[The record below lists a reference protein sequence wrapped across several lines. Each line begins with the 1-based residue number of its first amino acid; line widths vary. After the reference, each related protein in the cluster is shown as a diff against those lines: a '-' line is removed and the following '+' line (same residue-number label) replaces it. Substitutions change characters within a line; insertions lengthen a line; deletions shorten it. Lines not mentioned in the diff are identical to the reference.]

1 MKQLYALLLLLAI
14 TLSAGFSSSALA
26 QSREE
31 LEAQI
36 NQRNEQIKA
45 LEREIAETQKNL
57 DSTSKQRQTLQSA
70 ITTLD
75 LARKKLGAD
84 IKLTQTKIASKDAE
98 IKALGGDIKDTTNRI
113 GSQRDSVAASLR
125 ELSETDSAS
134 SQLVSL
140 LSGQSIGEFLSNG
153 VALMSVRNAMLGH
166 VDELSELK
174 DELVVTKT
182 NTESKRKELAV
193 LKADLVGQQAVLDAN
208 KKDKT
213 ALLSTTKNQESAYQA
228 LLKQKKALHEQF
240 ENDLRDFEG
249 KLNLIIDPNS
259 LPKTGTGVLK
269 YPLDKV
275 IITQYFGN
283 TAFATKNSQIYN
295 GGGHNAIDMAASP
308 GTPVKS
314 ARMGVVKGTGD
325 TDLTCSGASYGRWVL
340 IEHDNGLSTLYAHLS
355 VIRVSQGQSVATGE
369 VVAYSGNTGY
379 STGPHLHFS
388 VYATQGVRIQQLPS
402 KASACRGRIYTMPV
416 ADTKAYL
423 NPLSYL

>member
-1 MKQLYALLLLLAI
+1 MKQLYAFVLLLFIA
-14 TLSAGFSSSALA
+14 TFAGFSSSVLA

-36 NQRNEQIKA
+36 QQRNEQIKA
-45 LEREIAETQKNL
+45 LEREIAETQVNL

-75 LARKKLGAD
+75 LARKKLDAN
-84 IKLTQTKIASKDAE
+84 IRLTQTKIAGKDAE
-98 IKALGGDIKDTTNRI
+98 IKALGGNIKDTSNRI
-113 GSQRDSVAASLR
+113 GSQRDSIASSLR
-125 ELSETDSAS
+125 ELNEIDSDS
-134 SQLVSL
+134 SRLVSL
-140 LSGQSIGEFLSNG
+140 LSGQSLGEFLSSG
-153 VALMSVRNAMLGH
+153 VALVSVRNAMLGH

-182 NTESKRKELAV
+182 NTEKKRKELAV
-193 LKADLVGQQAVLDAN
+193 LKSELVGQQAVLDAN
-208 KKDKT
+208 KKEKT

-240 ENDLRDFEG
+240 ENDLREFEG

-259 LPKTGTGVLK
+259 LPKTGSGVLK

-283 TAFATKNSQIYN
+283 TEFATKNSQIYS
-295 GGGHNAIDMAASP
+295 GKGHTGIDMAASP

-314 ARMGVVKGTGD
+314 ARSGVVKGTGD

-340 IEHDNGLSTLYAHLS
+340 IEHGNGLSTLYAHLS
-355 VIRVSQGQSVATGE
+355 VIRVSQGQGVGTGE
-369 VVAYSGNTGY
+369 TIAYSGNTGY
-379 STGPHLHFS
+379 STGPHLHFT
-388 VYATQGVRIQQLPS
+388 VYATEGVRIQQLPS
-402 KASACRGRIYTMPV
+402 KANACKGRNYVMPV
-416 ADTKAYL
+416 ADIKAYL

>member
-1 MKQLYALLLLLAI
+1 MKRISVFLLLLIVASI
-14 TLSAGFSSSALA
+14 AGLSSSVLA

-45 LEREIAETQKNL
+45 LEREIAETQVNL

-75 LARKKLGAD
+75 LARKKLDAN
-84 IKLTQTKIASKDAE
+84 IKLTQTKIAGKDAE
-98 IKALGGDIKDTTNRI
+98 IKALGGNIKDTTNRI

-125 ELSETDSAS
+125 ELSETDSDS

-140 LSGQSIGEFLSNG
+140 LSGQSLGEFLSNG
-153 VALMSVRNAMLGH
+153 VALISVRDAMLGH

-182 NTESKRKELAV
+182 NTENKRKELAV
-193 LKADLVGQQAVLDAN
+193 LKSDLVGQQAVLDAN

-240 ENDLRDFEG
+240 ENDLRDYEG

-259 LPKTGTGVLK
+259 LPKTGSGVLK

-295 GGGHNAIDMAASP
+295 GGGHNAIDLAASP
-308 GTPVKS
+308 GTPVKA
-314 ARMGVVKGTGD
+314 ARSGVVKGTGD

-340 IEHDNGLSTLYAHLS
+340 IEHGNGLSTLYAHLS
-355 VIRVSQGQSVATGE
+355 VIRVSQGQSVGTLE
-369 VVAYSGNTGY
+369 TIAYSGNTGY

-388 VYATQGVRIQQLPS
+388 VYATEGVRIQQLPS

>member
-1 MKQLYALLLLLAI
+1 MKQLYSLLLLLVF
-14 TLSAGFSSSALA
+14 TLSMGFSTPVLA
-26 QSREE
+26 QTREE

-36 NQRNEQIKA
+36 TQRNEQIKA
-45 LEREIAETQKNL
+45 LEREIAETQTNL

-75 LARKKLGAD
+75 LARKKLDAN
-84 IKLTQTKIASKDAE
+84 IKLTQTKIAGKDAE
-98 IKALGGDIKDTTNRI
+98 IKALGGNIKDTTNRI

-125 ELSETDSAS
+125 ELSEIDGGS

-140 LSGQSIGEFLSNG
+140 LSGQSLGEFLASG
-153 VALMSVRNAMLGH
+153 VALVSVRNAMLGH
-166 VDELSELK
+166 VDELSNLK
-174 DELVVTKT
+174 DKLVTTKT

-193 LKADLVGQQAVLDAN
+193 LKSDLVSQQAVLDAN

-213 ALLSTTKNQESAYQA
+213 ALLSVTKNQESTYQA

-259 LPKTGTGVLK
+259 IPKSGSGVLK

-283 TAFATKNSQIYN
+283 TSFSTKNAQIYN
-295 GGGHNAIDMAASP
+295 GNGHTGIDLDASP
-308 GTPVKS
+308 GTPVKA
-314 ARMGVVKGTGD
+314 ARSGVVKGTGD

-340 IEHDNGLSTLYAHLS
+340 IEHGNGLSTLYAHLS
-355 VIRVSQGQSVATGE
+355 VIRVSQGQSVGTSE
-369 VVAYSGNTGY
+369 TIAYSGNTGY
-379 STGPHLHFS
+379 STGPHLHFT
-388 VYATQGVRIQQLPS
+388 VYATEGVRIQQLPS
-402 KASACRGRIYTMPV
+402 KANACKGRIYTMPV
-416 ADTKAYL
+416 ADIKAYL
-423 NPLSYL
+423 NPLSFL